1 MNSPARY
8 SAQVRERAVRL
19 ALEHRGER
27 ALRGGWL
34 HVPAPAGAGQA
45 AHVRAAL
52 VAWLRRPAA
61 VWGRTGVVSR
71 EHEETG
77 GAAAGRV
84 MSAMAAMAVIAVIA
98 ATAVTAAV
106 ADRIVAGF
114 RSLRAIPFGGHP

>member
-8 SAQVRERAVRL
+8 SAQVRERAGRL
-19 ALEHRGER
+19 VLEHRGER
-27 ALRGGWL
+27 ALRGGRL

-52 VAWLRRPAA
+52 VAWLRCHA
-61 VWGRTGVVSR
+61 VRCGTGVVAR

-84 MSAMAAMAVIAVIA
+84 MSAMAVIAVIA
-98 ATAVTAAV
+98 ATAAV

-114 RSLRAIPFGGHP
+114 QPLRAIPFGGRP

>member
-1 MNSPARY
+1 MNSPARH
-8 SAQVRERAVRL
+8 SAQVRERAVCL
-19 ALEHRGER
+19 VLEHRGER

-52 VAWLRRPAA
+52 VAWLRCHA
-61 VWGRTGVVSR
+61 VRGGTGVVAR
-71 EHEETG
+71 EHEEIG
-77 GAAAGRV
+77 GAAAGSV
-84 MSAMAAMAVIAVIA
+84 MSAMAATAAVAVIA
-98 ATAVTAAV
+98 ATAATAAV

>member
-19 ALEHRGER
+19 VLEHRGER
-27 ALRGGWL
+27 ALRGGRL

-61 VWGRTGVVSR
+61 VRGRTGVISR

-84 MSAMAAMAVIAVIA
+84 MSAMAVIA
-98 ATAVTAAV
+98 ATAAV
-106 ADRIVAGF
+106 ADRIVARF
-114 RSLRAIPFGGHP
+114 RSLRAIPFGGRP